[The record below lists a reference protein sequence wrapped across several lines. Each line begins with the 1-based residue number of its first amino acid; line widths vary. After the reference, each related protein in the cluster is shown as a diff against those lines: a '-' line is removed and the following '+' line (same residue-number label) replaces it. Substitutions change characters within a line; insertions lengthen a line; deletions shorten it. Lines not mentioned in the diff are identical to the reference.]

1 MIIKAS
7 FDYNGKHFDYIRPV
21 VELDRNYEDEEFAY
35 FLERIPNSG
44 YGLFEINIIK
54 EHCNG
59 KLKEKGYVS
68 VYLDDTNV
76 MPDNIVASMIS
87 FWYI

>member
-7 FDYNGKHFDYIRPV
+7 FNYKGKHFDYMRPV

-35 FLERIPNSG
+35 FLERIPNSEF
-44 YGLFEINIIK
+44 GLFEINIMK
-54 EHCNG
+54 EHSNG
-59 KLKEKGYVS
+59 NLKENGYVS
-68 VYLDDTNV
+68 VYLDEANV